1 MTYHGKV
8 KHGWQGDNLQNRDDT
23 LVAGQNICNKI
34 SVDKDISI
42 KPQINGKDLK
52 GHNYTTNERVQNI
65 TKERNKNIYACLFN
79 QNRPEYNKDNK
90 IKYES
95 SNVNQNNVIPI
106 IIDLEAEDSRLNNY
120 NCTEVQYTPDNLFL
134 MEGNLLVT
142 PTSKDYLYFS
152 ANLRGKAKEAFN
164 ILLNLKNFDKI
175 KYEGMVK
182 VNEGSRFVFWNPTN
196 GPNSFGVVDNP
207 VIYN

>member
-1 MTYHGKV
+1 
-8 KHGWQGDNLQNRDDT
+8 
-23 LVAGQNICNKI
+23 
-34 SVDKDISI
+34 
-42 KPQINGKDLK
+42 
-52 GHNYTTNERVQNI
+52 
-65 TKERNKNIYACLFN
+65 
-79 QNRPEYNKDNK
+79 
-90 IKYES
+90 
-95 SNVNQNNVIPI
+95 
-106 IIDLEAEDSRLNNY
+106 
-120 NCTEVQYTPDNLFL
+120 

-182 VNEGSRFVFWNPTN
+182 VNEGNRFVFWNPTN